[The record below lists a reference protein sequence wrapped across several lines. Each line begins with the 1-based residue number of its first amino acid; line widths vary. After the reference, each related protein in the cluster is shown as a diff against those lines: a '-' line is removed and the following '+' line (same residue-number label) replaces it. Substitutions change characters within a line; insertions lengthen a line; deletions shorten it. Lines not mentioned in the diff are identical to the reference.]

1 MKRINLFLILLA
13 LASCAWAQ
21 TKARY
26 TERLD
31 SIVVY
36 EYWMPSF
43 ENLTT
48 YKNYLKSE
56 FSYNAK
62 GQVEQILYYKRWED
76 DEGGWFLTNKREYFY
91 DEQGR
96 DTLRVVSLREDGQWV
111 LSQKRYSTYDKH
123 GEKLQ
128 ERTVTYA
135 KGEMLTESRWDCI
148 YNEGGKQVSASKYWR
163 RVRTMP
169 EEWQQTMA
177 VHDEYDAKGN
187 HVKEVYEY
195 LNVPSAE
202 KGTTIMRYDEAGRLT
217 AEIDSSYN
225 VLLGEREWRRKDFSY
240 VGQQL
245 SVMKDVVTTIDH
257 DMVHQRLDESLFDPQ
272 GNLLQRRCYRQKHG
286 ELQHTSSESFFYDLN
301 QEGSSI
307 MGYEFVPEILGLV
320 SKSMGFEE
328 EGIFHHKLMMKSDFL
343 HLDEEEDDEE
353 EDMKAET
360 RLYYTILEN

>member
-48 YKNYLKSE
+48 CKNYLKSE

-76 DEGGWFLTNKREYFY
+76 DEGGWFLTNKHEYFY

-96 DTLRVVSLREDGQWV
+96 DTLRVVFLREDGQWE
-111 LSQKRYSTYDKH
+111 LSQKRYNTYDNH
-123 GEKLQ
+123 GRRVQ
-128 ERTVTYA
+128 ERTMSY
-135 KGEMLTESRWDCI
+135 KDGKESSQSRWEYQ
-148 YNEGGKQVSASKYWR
+148 YNKKGKQVSAVQYKEKQG
-163 RVRTMP
+163 V
-169 EEWQQTMA
+169 WQQTMA

-202 KGTTIMRYDEAGRLT
+202 KGTTIMRYDEEGRLT
-217 AEIDSSYN
+217 AEIDSIYN
-225 VLLGEREWRRKDFSY
+225 ALMGGREWQRKDFSY
-240 VGQQL
+240 VGRQL

-257 DMVHQRLDESLFDPQ
+257 DMVHQRMDESLFDPQ
-272 GNLLQRRCYRQKHG
+272 GNLLQRRCYRQTHG

-353 EDMKAET
+353 ENMRAET
-360 RLYYTILEN
+360 RLFYTILEK

>member
-1 MKRINLFLILLA
+1 MKRLNLFLMLLA
-13 LASCAWAQ
+13 LASCTWAQ
-21 TKARY
+21 TKAQY

-31 SIVVY
+31 SIVTY
-36 EYWMPSF
+36 ESQTTSQKVQKF
-43 ENLTT
+43 E
-48 YKNYLKSE
+48 
-56 FSYNAK
+56 FGYNAR
-62 GQVEQILYYKRWED
+62 GQVAQILYYKW

-96 DTLRVVSLREDGQWV
+96 DTLRVVFLREDGQWE
-111 LSQKRYSTYDKH
+111 LSQKRYSTYDNH

-169 EEWQQTMA
+169 EEWKKEWTVQ
-177 VHDEYDAKGN
+177 DEYDAKGN

-195 LNVPSAE
+195 LNEQWSA

-245 SVMKDVVTTIDH
+245 SVMKDMITTIDH
-257 DMVHQRLDESLFDPQ
+257 DMVHQLLDESLFDPQ
-272 GNLLQRRCYRQKHG
+272 GNLLQKRCYRQID
-286 ELQHTSSESFFYDLN
+286 EVLQHTSSESYFYDLN
-301 QEGSSI
+301 KEGSFI
-307 MGYEFVPEILGLV
+307 MGYDFVPEILEFV
-320 SKSMGFEE
+320 SKSLGFKE
-328 EGIFHHKLMMKSDFL
+328 EGMLHHKLMMRSEFW
-343 HLDEEEDDEE
+343 HQDED
-353 EDMKAET
+353 ARSET
-360 RLYYTILEN
+360 RLFYTIL

>member
-1 MKRINLFLILLA
+1 MKRLATLFLVFLPTLGIE
-13 LASCAWAQ
+13 AQ
-21 TKARY
+21 TKAQY

-31 SIVVY
+31 SIVTY
-36 EYWMPSF
+36 ESQTTSQKVQKF
-43 ENLTT
+43 E
-48 YKNYLKSE
+48 
-56 FSYNAK
+56 FGYNAR
-62 GQVEQILYYKRWED
+62 GQVAQILYYRW
-76 DEGGWFLTNKREYFY
+76 DEGGWFLTNKREFFY

-96 DTLRVVSLREDGQWV
+96 DTLRVVFLREDGQWE
-111 LSQKRYSTYDKH
+111 LSQKRYSTYDNH

-169 EEWQQTMA
+169 EEWKKEWTVQ
-177 VHDEYDAKGN
+177 DEYDAKGN

-195 LNVPSAE
+195 LNEQWSA

-245 SVMKDVVTTIDH
+245 SVMKDMITTIDH
-257 DMVHQRLDESLFDPQ
+257 DMVHQLLDESLFDPQ
-272 GNLLQRRCYRQKHG
+272 GNLLQKRCYRQID
-286 ELQHTSSESFFYDLN
+286 EVLQHTSSESYFYDLN
-301 QEGSSI
+301 KEGSFI
-307 MGYEFVPEILGLV
+307 MGYDFVPEILEFV
-320 SKSMGFEE
+320 SKSLGFKE
-328 EGIFHHKLMMKSDFL
+328 EGMLHHKLMMRSEFW
-343 HLDEEEDDEE
+343 HQDEDVRS
-353 EDMKAET
+353 ET
-360 RLYYTILEN
+360 RLFYTIL

>member
-1 MKRINLFLILLA
+1 MKRLNLFLMLLA
-13 LASCAWAQ
+13 LASCTWAQ
-21 TKARY
+21 TKAQY

-31 SIVVY
+31 SIVTY
-36 EYWMPSF
+36 ESQTTSQKVQKF
-43 ENLTT
+43 E
-48 YKNYLKSE
+48 
-56 FSYNAK
+56 FGYNAR
-62 GQVEQILYYKRWED
+62 GQVAQILYYKW

-96 DTLRVVSLREDGQWV
+96 DTLRVVFLREDGQWE
-111 LSQKRYSTYDKH
+111 LSQKRYSTYDNH

-169 EEWQQTMA
+169 EEWKKEWTVQ
-177 VHDEYDAKGN
+177 DEYDAKGN

-195 LNVPSAE
+195 LNEQWSV

-245 SVMKDVVTTIDH
+245 SVMKDMITTIDH
-257 DMVHQRLDESLFDPQ
+257 DMVHQLLDESLFDPQ
-272 GNLLQRRCYRQKHG
+272 GNLLQKRCYRQID
-286 ELQHTSSESFFYDLN
+286 EVLQHTSSESYFYDLN
-301 QEGSSI
+301 KEGSFI
-307 MGYEFVPEILGLV
+307 MGYDFVPEILEFV
-320 SKSMGFEE
+320 SKSLGFKE
-328 EGIFHHKLMMKSDFL
+328 EGMLHHKLMMRSEFW
-343 HLDEEEDDEE
+343 HQDED
-353 EDMKAET
+353 ARSET
-360 RLYYTILEN
+360 RLFYTIL

>member
-1 MKRINLFLILLA
+1 MKRLATLFLVFLPTLGIE
-13 LASCAWAQ
+13 AQ
-21 TKARY
+21 TKAQY

-31 SIVVY
+31 SIVTY
-36 EYWMPSF
+36 ESQTTSQKVQKF
-43 ENLTT
+43 E
-48 YKNYLKSE
+48 
-56 FSYNAK
+56 FGYNAR
-62 GQVEQILYYKRWED
+62 GQVAQILYYRW

-96 DTLRVVSLREDGQWV
+96 DTLRVVFLREDGQWE
-111 LSQKRYSTYDKH
+111 LSQKRYSTYDNH

-148 YNEGGKQVSASKYWR
+148 YNEGGKQVSAAQYKEKQG
-163 RVRTMP
+163 V
-169 EEWQQTMA
+169 WQQTMA

-195 LNVPSAE
+195 LNVPSAA

-240 VGQQL
+240 VGRQL

-257 DMVHQRLDESLFDPQ
+257 DMVHQRMDESLFDPQ
-272 GNLLQRRCYRQKHG
+272 G
-286 ELQHTSSESFFYDLN
+286 
-301 QEGSSI
+301 
-307 MGYEFVPEILGLV
+307 
-320 SKSMGFEE
+320 
-328 EGIFHHKLMMKSDFL
+328 
-343 HLDEEEDDEE
+343 
-353 EDMKAET
+353 
-360 RLYYTILEN
+360 

>member
-1 MKRINLFLILLA
+1 MKRLNLFLILLA

-43 ENLTT
+43 ENLITC
-48 YKNYLKSE
+48 KNYLKSE

-202 KGTTIMRYDEAGRLT
+202 RGTTIMRYDEAGRLT

-225 VLLGEREWRRKDFSY
+225 VLLGEREWQRKDF
-240 VGQQL
+240 
-245 SVMKDVVTTIDH
+245 
-257 DMVHQRLDESLFDPQ
+257 
-272 GNLLQRRCYRQKHG
+272 RQTHG

-320 SKSMGFEE
+320 SKSLGFEE
-328 EGIFHHKLMMKSDFL
+328 EGIFHHKLMMKSDFW

-353 EDMKAET
+353 EDMRAET
-360 RLYYTILEN
+360 RLFYTILEK

>member
-1 MKRINLFLILLA
+1 MKRLATLFLIFLPTLGIE
-13 LASCAWAQ
+13 AQ
-21 TKARY
+21 TKAQY

-31 SIVVY
+31 SIVTY
-36 EYWMPSF
+36 ESQTTSPKVQKF
-43 ENLTT
+43 E
-48 YKNYLKSE
+48 
-56 FSYNAK
+56 FGYNAR
-62 GQVEQILYYKRWED
+62 GQVAQILYYRW

-96 DTLRVVSLREDGQWV
+96 DTLRVVFLREDGQWE
-111 LSQKRYSTYDKH
+111 LSQKRYSTYDNH

-169 EEWQQTMA
+169 EEWKKEWTVQ
-177 VHDEYDAKGN
+177 DEYDAKGN

-195 LNVPSAE
+195 LNEQWSA

-245 SVMKDVVTTIDH
+245 SVMKDMITTIDH
-257 DMVHQRLDESLFDPQ
+257 DMVHQLLDESLFDPQ
-272 GNLLQRRCYRQKHG
+272 GNLLQKRCYRQID
-286 ELQHTSSESFFYDLN
+286 EVLQHTSSESYFYDLN
-301 QEGSSI
+301 KEGSFI
-307 MGYEFVPEILGLV
+307 MGYDFVPEILEFV
-320 SKSMGFEE
+320 SKSLGFKE
-328 EGIFHHKLMMKSDFL
+328 EGMLHHKLMMRSEFW
-343 HLDEEEDDEE
+343 HQDED
-353 EDMKAET
+353 ARSET
-360 RLYYTILEN
+360 RLFYTIL

>member
-1 MKRINLFLILLA
+1 MKRLATLFLVFLPTLGIE
-13 LASCAWAQ
+13 AQ
-21 TKARY
+21 TKAQY

-31 SIVVY
+31 SIVTY
-36 EYWMPSF
+36 ESQTTSQKVQKF
-43 ENLTT
+43 E
-48 YKNYLKSE
+48 
-56 FSYNAK
+56 FGYNAR
-62 GQVEQILYYKRWED
+62 GQVAQILYYKW

-96 DTLRVVSLREDGQWV
+96 DTLRVVFLREDGQWE
-111 LSQKRYSTYDKH
+111 LSQKRYSTYDNH

-169 EEWQQTMA
+169 EEWKKEWTVQ
-177 VHDEYDAKGN
+177 DEYDAKGN

-195 LNVPSAE
+195 LNEQWSA

-245 SVMKDVVTTIDH
+245 SVMKDMITTIDH
-257 DMVHQRLDESLFDPQ
+257 DMVHLLLDESLFDPQ
-272 GNLLQRRCYRQKHG
+272 GNLLQKRCYRQID
-286 ELQHTSSESFFYDLN
+286 EVLQHTSSESYFYDLN
-301 QEGSSI
+301 KEGSFI
-307 MGYEFVPEILGLV
+307 MGYDFVPEILEFV
-320 SKSMGFEE
+320 SKSLGFKE
-328 EGIFHHKLMMKSDFL
+328 EGMLHHKLMMRSEFW
-343 HLDEEEDDEE
+343 HQDED
-353 EDMKAET
+353 ARSET
-360 RLYYTILEN
+360 RLFYTIL

>member
-1 MKRINLFLILLA
+1 MKRLATLFLVFLPTLGIE
-13 LASCAWAQ
+13 AQ
-21 TKARY
+21 TKMPY
-26 TERLD
+26 SERLD
-31 SIVVY
+31 SIVTY
-36 EYWMPSF
+36 ESQTTSQKVQKF
-43 ENLTT
+43 E
-48 YKNYLKSE
+48 
-56 FSYNAK
+56 FGYNAR
-62 GQVEQILYYKRWED
+62 GQVAQILYYKW

-96 DTLRVVSLREDGQWV
+96 DTLRVVFLREDGQWE
-111 LSQKRYSTYDKH
+111 LSQKRYSTYDNH

-169 EEWQQTMA
+169 EEWKKEWTVQ
-177 VHDEYDAKGN
+177 DEYDAKGN

-195 LNVPSAE
+195 LNEQWSA

-245 SVMKDVVTTIDH
+245 SVMKDMITTIDH
-257 DMVHQRLDESLFDPQ
+257 DMVHQLLDESLFDPQ
-272 GNLLQRRCYRQKHG
+272 GNLLQKRCYRQID
-286 ELQHTSSESFFYDLN
+286 EVLQHTSSESYFYDLN
-301 QEGSSI
+301 KEGSFI
-307 MGYEFVPEILGLV
+307 MGYDFVPEILEFV
-320 SKSMGFEE
+320 SKSLGFKE
-328 EGIFHHKLMMKSDFL
+328 EGMLHHKLMMRSEFW
-343 HLDEEEDDEE
+343 HQDED
-353 EDMKAET
+353 ARSET
-360 RLYYTILEN
+360 RLFYTIL